1 LYLLPNIKHGLNII
15 SQYFIAIDGST
26 PVNFLMFQ
34 DSNVNKLGEIG
45 FRSLLLKISF
55 YNSSPTTELCNVM
68 EETVTKIEK

>member
-1 LYLLPNIKHGLNII
+1 
-15 SQYFIAIDGST
+15 
-26 PVNFLMFQ
+26 MFQ